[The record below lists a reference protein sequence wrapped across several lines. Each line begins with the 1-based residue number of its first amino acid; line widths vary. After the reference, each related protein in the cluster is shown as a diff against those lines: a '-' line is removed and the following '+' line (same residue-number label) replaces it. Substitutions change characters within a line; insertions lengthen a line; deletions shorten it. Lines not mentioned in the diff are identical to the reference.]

1 MFSVETRVLI
11 LNPDPVFKDRLLS
24 ILDLTDWTET
34 RVVRSLSE
42 AVAILIAESCDGFII
57 EGEPESA
64 VETARFEQ
72 QFANRFQSR
81 PGEPSAPWRR
91 KT

>member
-11 LNPDPVFKDRLLS
+11 LNPDPVFEDRLLS
-24 ILDLTDWTET
+24 ILDLTDWTEM

-42 AVAILIAESCDGFII
+42 AVAILIAESFDGFII

-64 VETARFEQ
+64 VETATVARQHFPSLKLLCVPWE
-72 QFANRFQSR
+72 R
-81 PGEPSAPWRR
+81 P
-91 KT
+91 

>member
-1 MFSVETRVLI
+1 VFSVETRVLI

-42 AVAILIAESCDGFII
+42 AVAILIAESFDGFII
-57 EGEPESA
+57 EG
-64 VETARFEQ
+64 
-72 QFANRFQSR
+72 
-81 PGEPSAPWRR
+81 
-91 KT
+91 